1 MKSEFRKRREC
12 CVCEKER
19 TNVDVFKRHRED
31 RVYRQLY
38 RSPTDVCEQRCVRI
52 RRGKCFYKEEGA
64 ITTTDVKVYY
74 FKCGSQL
81 FTAYFP
87 LFSSSFA
94 SHPYPP
100 LFFSSMREVRAF
112 FFGCVNRINIL
123 SVNGEIICPS
133 VLKEVN
139 F

>member
-12 CVCEKER
+12 CVCEKEL

-38 RSPTDVCEQRCVRI
+38 RSPTEDVCEQRCVRI
-52 RRGKCFYKEEGA
+52 RRGKCFYKEGA

-100 LFFSSMREVRAF
+100 LFFKHARSKGIF
-112 FFGCVNRINIL
+112 FFWLRR
-123 SVNGEIICPS
+123 
-133 VLKEVN
+133 
-139 F
+139 